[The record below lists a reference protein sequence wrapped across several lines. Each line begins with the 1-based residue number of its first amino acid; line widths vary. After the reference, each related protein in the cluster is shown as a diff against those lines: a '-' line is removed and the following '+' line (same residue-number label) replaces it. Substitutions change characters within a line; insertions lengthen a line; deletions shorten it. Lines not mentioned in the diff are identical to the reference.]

1 MFSKIMNF
9 VCFTL
14 KLHDGNIGTEFTVSP
29 LSNMDCKIV
38 AHLYILFIIF
48 FFPRTDVIL
57 FSVGYQSMV
66 LSLFYAGGE
75 KKKQKTNKKLFG
87 WLCLCVFTQR

>member
-1 MFSKIMNF
+1 MFLYLSSSLSFHSVLPLQIDVRQSFVHMFSKIMNF

-38 AHLYILFIIF
+38 AHLYILFFLLF
-48 FFPRTDVIL
+48 FF
-57 FSVGYQSMV
+57 
-66 LSLFYAGGE
+66 SLG
-75 KKKQKTNKKLFG
+75 LM
-87 WLCLCVFTQR
+87 